1 MEVNIGK
8 FYLGNTENELETL
21 ELPLTPWQGQIKIGN
36 PLSSNIKAL
45 TSAELLLVNLW
56 NRLSKP
62 DVKMEQ
68 DLDMSN
74 FQSTYSFWNWS
85 AACAGLDKLSYLTYF
100 KSQPGCS

>member
-1 MEVNIGK
+1 M
-8 FYLGNTENELETL
+8 ENELETL

-56 NRLSKP
+56 NRLSKT

-68 DLDMSN
+68 ALDMSN
-74 FQSTYSFWNWS
+74 FQSRYSFWNWS
-85 AACAGLDKLSYLTYF
+85 AACAGLDKLAWLTYF

>member
-21 ELPLTPWQGQIKIGN
+21 ELPLTPWQGQIKIDN

-68 DLDMSN
+68 DLDMIN

>member
-45 TSAELLLVNLW
+45 TSAELLLINLW

-68 DLDMSN
+68 DLDMIN